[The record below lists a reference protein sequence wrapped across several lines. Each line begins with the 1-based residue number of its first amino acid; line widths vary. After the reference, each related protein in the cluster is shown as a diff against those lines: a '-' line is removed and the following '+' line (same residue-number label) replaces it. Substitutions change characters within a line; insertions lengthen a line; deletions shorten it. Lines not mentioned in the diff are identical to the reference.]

1 MGEYAVDQYGYQT
14 AATPVTVDRASAQ
27 ERAEFLRRV
36 YQHVA
41 GALAVFIVLEAIL
54 QAMPFSVDAAEFMTS
69 GPTWLLVIAGFW
81 VVGMIAD
88 RWTSPGL
95 PLSQQYLGLGLFIVA
110 EALIFLPLIAYVRL
124 YEDSNILPTAGI
136 LTGALVLGLSLIAL
150 DSRTDF
156 SLLRGAIFV
165 VGAVGLGLIV
175 ASVLFEVGLGTWF
188 SLLMI
193 GLASASILYKTD
205 QITKSSRA
213 DGYVSAA
220 LALFASIMLLLWYV
234 IRLLSARR

>member
-1 MGEYAVDQYGYQT
+1 MDQYGYQAT
-14 AATPVTVDRASAQ
+14 AQPITIDRASAQ

-41 GALAVFIVLEAIL
+41 GALAIFIVLEAIL
-54 QAMPFSVDAAEFMTS
+54 QAMPFALDVAEFMT
-69 GPTWLLVIAGFW
+69 GGGGTWLLVIAGFW

-110 EALIFLPLIAYVRL
+110 QAIIFLPLIAYVRL
-124 YEDSNILPTAGI
+124 YEDGNVLPTAGI
-136 LTGALVLGLSLIAL
+136 LTSALVIGLTLIAI
-150 DSRTDF
+150 DGRTDF
-156 SLLRGAIFV
+156 SILRGALFV
-165 VGAVGLGLIV
+165 MAPVALGLIL
-175 ASVLFEVGLGTWF
+175 ASILFGVGLGTWF

-193 GLASASILYKTD
+193 GLAAASILYKTD
-205 QITKSSRA
+205 QITKSSRT

-234 IRLLSARR
+234 IRLLSSRR

>member
-1 MGEYAVDQYGYQT
+1 MNQYGYQ
-14 AATPVTVDRASAQ
+14 AAAAPVTVDRASAQ
-27 ERAEFLRRV
+27 QRAEFLRRV

-41 GALAVFIVLEAIL
+41 GALAIFIVLEAIL
-54 QAMPFSVDAAEFMTS
+54 QAMPFAEDAAEFMTG

-95 PLSQQYLGLGLFIVA
+95 PLPQQYLGLGLFIVA
-110 EALIFLPLIAYVRL
+110 EAIIFLPLIAYVRL
-124 YEDSNILPTAGI
+124 YQDSDVLPTAGI

-156 SLLRGAIFV
+156 SLLRGAIFI

-175 ASVLFEVGLGTWF
+175 ASLLFGVGLGTWF

-205 QITKSSRA
+205 QITKSSRT

>member
-1 MGEYAVDQYGYQT
+1 MDQSRYQAT
-14 AATPVTVDRASAQ
+14 ARPVAVDRASAE

-54 QAMPFSVDAAEFMTS
+54 QAMPFSRDVAESMT
-69 GPTWLLVIAGFW
+69 GGRATWLLVIAGFW
-81 VVGMIAD
+81 IVGMIAD

-95 PLSQQYLGLGLFIVA
+95 PLSQQYLGLGLFVVA
-110 EALIFLPLIAYVRL
+110 EAIIFLPLIAYVRL
-124 YEDSNILPTAGI
+124 YEDGNVLPTAGI
-136 LTGALVLGLSLIAL
+136 LTGALVLGLSMIAL
-150 DSRTDF
+150 DSRTNF
-156 SLLRGAIFV
+156 SILRGALFV
-165 VGAVGLGLIV
+165 MAPVALGLIL
-175 ASVLFEVGLGTWF
+175 ASILFGVGLGTWF

-205 QITKSSRA
+205 QITKTSRT
-213 DGYVSAA
+213 DGYVSAS